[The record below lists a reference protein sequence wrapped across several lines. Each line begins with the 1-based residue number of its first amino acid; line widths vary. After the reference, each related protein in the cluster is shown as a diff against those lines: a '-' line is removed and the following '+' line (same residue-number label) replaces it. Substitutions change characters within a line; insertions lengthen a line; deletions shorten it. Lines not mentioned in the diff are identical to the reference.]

1 MPRLSFFIGKG
12 GVGKTTLAAAHAVR
26 IAVRHKRTPV
36 LLISTDPAHSLA
48 DVFQLR
54 LGKSPKQVPLPAAG
68 RLYVWQI
75 DAQRQFD
82 KFLAKYRKP
91 MLDLVERGTMFTREE
106 IEPLLDT
113 TVPGM
118 AELAALLAMHD
129 LLKSGR
135 YDEIVVDTAPVGHA
149 LRLFQMP
156 EHFARFLNFLE
167 VAGSR
172 DRILAERFANVRVG
186 ENPVVAEWRQMVGD
200 ILQALS
206 GENSQLVLVTTPEKF
221 ALSQS
226 VRAARALRES
236 SMQLRI
242 SAVVLNR
249 AVVRAASCG
258 ACRNRARATR
268 SALAFLRRDFPRR
281 PVHIGEDHGSP
292 LLGAD
297 ALAAFAEHVFE
308 RKKLH
313 LKVQPPR
320 APHKAAFEHT
330 PWPALETPLSLTVG
344 KGGVGKTTVSAAL
357 AFHQRIRRRSRAV
370 TVCSTDP
377 APSLD
382 DIFQKP
388 IGETATA
395 VLGDD
400 QLLAVEMDSVR
411 EFHRWSAEM
420 KHKLDEALSSEH
432 GGMHLDLSLDR
443 EVIARLLDVV
453 PPGVD
458 EIFAIF
464 RILDLLAGRRQL
476 LVIDMAPTGHALEL
490 LRMPARMLQWS
501 RLLLKSLAPHRTL
514 PLAQDAAVEV
524 AAVGQRVRELVRML
538 QDQTRS
544 RVWTVMLA
552 ELMPDRETVRLLEQ
566 LQEIGVSSAS
576 LFVNRVIFPE
586 DAGQCVRCRRASA
599 WQMAT
604 LARLGRR
611 IREREIYL
619 IRNYDHEI
627 AGAGGLREITS
638 ELWRLVQK
646 PGRQH
651 AAGARKRGRARRHKG
666 NAQE

>member
-1 MPRLSFFIGKG
+1 VPRLSFFIGKG
-12 GVGKTTLAAAHAVR
+12 GVGKTTLAAAHGVR
-26 IAVRHKRTPV
+26 SALRHKRTPV

-54 LGKSPKQVPLPAAG
+54 LGNSPKQVPLPAAG
-68 RLYVWQI
+68 RLFAWQI
-75 DAQRQFD
+75 DAQTQFD
-82 KFLAKYRKP
+82 KFISKYRKP

-118 AELAALLAMHD
+118 AELAALLVMHD

-135 YDEIVVDTAPVGHA
+135 YDEIVVDTAPVGHT

-172 DRILAERFANVRVG
+172 DRILAERFGGVEVA
-186 ENPVVAEWRQMVGD
+186 ENPAVAEWRQMVGD

-206 GENSQLVLVTTPEKF
+206 GENSQLILVTTPEKF
-221 ALSQS
+221 ALNQS
-226 VRAARALRES
+226 VRAARALKES

-249 AVVRAASCG
+249 AVVRAESCG

-268 SALAFLRRDFPRR
+268 SALAFLRRDFPRL
-281 PVHIGEDHGSP
+281 PVYFGEDHGSP
-292 LLGAD
+292 LLGTD
-297 ALAAFAEHVFE
+297 ALAAFAEHVFD
-308 RKKLH
+308 RKKLR
-313 LKVQPPR
+313 LKAPPPR
-320 APHKAAFEHT
+320 SQHEATFEHT
-330 PWPALETPLSLTVG
+330 PWPALETPLSLTIG

-357 AFHQRIRRRSRAV
+357 AFHQRARGRSRAV

-388 IGETATA
+388 IGDAAIA
-395 VLGDD
+395 VLDD
-400 QLLAVEMDSVR
+400 AKLRAVELDSVA
-411 EFHRWSAEM
+411 EFRRWSAEI
-420 KHKLDEALSSEH
+420 KQKLDQALSSEH
-432 GGMHLDLSLDR
+432 GGLHVDLSLDR
-443 EVIARLLDVV
+443 EVITALLDVV

-464 RILDLLAGRRQL
+464 RILDLLAAPRQL
-476 LVIDMAPTGHALEL
+476 LVIDMAPTAHALEV

-514 PLAQDAAVEV
+514 PLAQDVAVEV
-524 AAVGQRVRELVRML
+524 AAVGQRVRELLRML
-538 QDQTRS
+538 RDGSRS

-552 ELMPDRETVRLLEQ
+552 EPMPDRETGRLLEQ
-566 LQEIGVSSAS
+566 LQDLGIPPAP
-576 LFVNRVIFPE
+576 LFVNRVIFPG
-586 DAGQCVRCRRASA
+586 DAGQCARCWRASA

-604 LARLGRR
+604 LAQLGRR
-611 IREREIYL
+611 IRGREIYL
-619 IRNYDHEI
+619 VRDYGHEI

-638 ELWRLVQK
+638 ELWRLVQ
-646 PGRQH
+646 RREARR
-651 AAGARKRGRARRHKG
+651 AASARKRGGARRRRG
-666 NAQE
+666 SAQN